1 MKSNGHIEPLGP
13 VYTKINSAVISIF
26 CSCFMLSFNK
36 KASETEMVC
45 KVYHC
50 QNNVLSLTNTNLLM
64 TVTGY
69 NGEKLVFCLYTLVS
83 TVPYKLLANGFH
95 CFCLSLLEE
104 ICTP

>member
-1 MKSNGHIEPLGP
+1 
-13 VYTKINSAVISIF
+13 
-26 CSCFMLSFNK
+26 MLSFNK

-104 ICTP
+104 ICTPYVSNDEKSRKSCEEKAKILLDKTQ